1 MEERRFGR
9 ARGGGRKYY
18 DEDKTCRQQAHTS
31 LHPDHSS
38 PPTTLKHNFLCSWPQ
53 DHRPRVHVNLALIT
67 PTKPDNSISGTA
79 KQLPAEATLLY
90 FTLLGGMKDGHAE
103 KDNVYKL

>member
-1 MEERRFGR
+1 MKTRPAGSRPTRHFTPTTR
-9 ARGGGRKYY
+9 A
-18 DEDKTCRQQAHTS
+18 H
-31 LHPDHSS
+31 

-53 DHRPRVHVNLALIT
+53 DHRPRAYANLALIT

-79 KQLPAEATLLY
+79 KQLLAEATLLY

-103 KDNVYKL
+103 KVNVYKL